1 MSATLNALCGE
12 LLATHQFFLNTISC
26 FDEAD
31 SSFQPTPDTY
41 TVAHHVAHVARTVDW
56 FIDAALTPEGFDLN
70 FEAHI
75 AEARAVNSLA
85 VAIVWLNKAFSTAQS
100 RLQATS
106 DEALAQPLPL
116 GPIMPGLPRSSVV
129 GGIVDHSAHHR
140 GALAVY
146 ARLLGKIPAMPY
158 GG

>member
-1 MSATLNALCGE
+1 MSAQLNALCGE
-12 LLATHQFFLNTISC
+12 LFATHQFFSNTIAC

-31 SSFQPTPDTY
+31 SSFQPSPDTY

-56 FIDAALTPEGFDLN
+56 FIDAALSPEGFDLN
-70 FEAHI
+70 FEMHI

-85 VAIVWLNKAFSTAQS
+85 AAIVWLNKSFSAAQS
-100 RLQATS
+100 RLQAAG
-106 DEALAQPLPL
+106 DETLAQPLPS
-116 GPIMPGLPRSSVV
+116 GPIMPGMPRSCVV

-146 ARLLGKIPAMPY
+146 ARLLGKVPAMPY
-158 GG
+158 SG